1 MHESSLSISGPAGF
15 IKFLS
20 SHIIV
25 SIYSVSVFTS
35 ISLMCICQIILMHN
49 MFWLPTVLDSRCC
62 SQSGHSNKHNWWYIV
77 GREASVTCGKIKEQ
91 LSQPFSTGSSFKD
104 NVNIFI
110 KSSFMR
116 AITKLKRW
124 KIQPIKLNTIIQDII
139 KSNHMV
145 SECVCGCAC
154 TCVCLPAYSWIF
166 ASVSFR
172 YKAGNIVFLPLSQ
185 WARIHFISIYL
196 FYLIFYYT
204 HIGYPGWHL

>member
-1 MHESSLSISGPAGF
+1 
-15 IKFLS
+15 
-20 SHIIV
+20 
-25 SIYSVSVFTS
+25 
-35 ISLMCICQIILMHN
+35 MCICQIILMHN

-77 GREASVTCGKIKEQ
+77 GREASETCGKIKEQ

-116 AITKLKRW
+116 AITKLKKW

-145 SECVCGCAC
+145 SECVWVCMHV
-154 TCVCLPAYSWIF
+154 CVFSCILVNICKCFFQVQSWKYRI
-166 ASVSFR
+166 SSSQPM
-172 YKAGNIVFLPLSQ
+172 GQNPL
-185 WARIHFISIYL
+185 Y
-196 FYLIFYYT
+196 FYLSVLFNFLLHSYRVSRMASLVAPLKFILLKCPSISLT
-204 HIGYPGWHL
+204 SKG